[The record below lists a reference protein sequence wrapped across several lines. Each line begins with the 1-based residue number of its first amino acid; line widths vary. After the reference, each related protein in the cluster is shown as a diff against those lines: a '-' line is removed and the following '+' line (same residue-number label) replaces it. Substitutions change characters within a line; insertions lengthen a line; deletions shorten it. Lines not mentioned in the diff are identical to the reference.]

1 VTPWPY
7 TGGNALDSGELTS
20 GGSDSGLVCFDV
32 TRAEV
37 AVVEYKASLFSD
49 GPDAEWATK

>member
-1 VTPWPY
+1 MTHWPY
-7 TGGNALDSGELTS
+7 PGKDALDSGDLAP

-32 TRAEV
+32 PRDKI

-49 GPDAEWATK
+49 GPDAEWAVR